1 MVSSFAYTFATDL
14 YSDERKS
21 SGVIW
26 SGDQAISGAR
36 ETIEY
41 LERAGTFTIPFTTQ
55 QI

>member
-1 MVSSFAYTFATDL
+1 MVNSFAYTFTIDL
-14 YSDERKS
+14 YFDGCTF

-41 LERAGTFTIPFTTQ
+41 LERAGTFTVPFITQ
-55 QI
+55 QA